1 MENNNNPSPITPQNH
16 VNQTGGSNTLQNT
29 VNQPAQQNQPAPQV
43 TSLPTL
49 DSAPVISNEPT
60 EVGGPLI
67 LNAPESYQ
75 ETKQD
80 VKKKEDRHL
89 YKLAGYILGG
99 FFLLWLCGTFVLGF
113 TRVDGIS
120 MRPTFKTG
128 DFVLLWKLP
137 VTWQKLTG
145 TGFIPARSAVVIVK
159 DTTNNGEQF
168 IKRVIAQPYEH
179 INITNGVVKVTKQNG
194 DIIYPDNAPYGKN
207 LPFTDGAYDG
217 NVGSGQIFAM
227 GDNRVSGASIDS
239 RSSMGAIPD
248 NYVIGQ
254 VIVRIWPLNKI
265 SIF

>member
-1 MENNNNPSPITPQNH
+1 MENKNNLTPTQSQNPTNQADDSSSTQNI
-16 VNQTGGSNTLQNT
+16 
-29 VNQPAQQNQPAPQV
+29 VNQPIPQNQTIPQV
-43 TSLPTL
+43 TSLPNL
-49 DSAPVISNEPT
+49 DNSPIIPSEPT
-60 EVGGPLI
+60 EAGGPLI
-67 LNAPESYQ
+67 LNAPESYK

-89 YKLAGYILGG
+89 YKLAGFILG
-99 FFLLWLCGTFVLGF
+99 FFLMLWICGTFVVGL
-113 TRVDGIS
+113 TTVNGIS
-120 MRPTFKTG
+120 MRPTFQTG
-128 DFVLLWKLP
+128 NVVLIWKLP

-145 TGFIPARSAVVIVK
+145 IGFIPARGAVVIVK

-179 INITNGVVKVTKQNG
+179 VNVTNGVVKVTKQNG

-217 NVGSGQIFAM
+217 TVGSGEIFAM
-227 GDNRVSGASIDS
+227 GDNRTSGASIDS

-254 VIVRIWPLNKI
+254 VVLRIWPLSKI
-265 SIF
+265 SLF

>member
-1 MENNNNPSPITPQNH
+1 MENNNNPSPIAPRNPI
-16 VNQTGGSNTLQNT
+16 NQTNDSSTPQNT
-29 VNQPAQQNQPAPQV
+29 VNQPAQQNQPSPQV

-80 VKKKEDRHL
+80 VRKKEDRHL
-89 YKLAGYILGG
+89 YKLTGFILG
-99 FFLLWLCGTFVLGF
+99 FFLLLWICGTFVVGL
-113 TRVDGIS
+113 TTVNGIS
-120 MRPTFKTG
+120 MRPTFQTG
-128 DFVLLWKLP
+128 NVVLILKLP

-145 TGFIPARSAVVIVK
+145 IGFIPARGAVVIVK

-179 INITNGVVKVTKQNG
+179 VNVTNGVVKVTKQNG
-194 DIIYPDNAPYGKN
+194 NIIYPDNAPYGKN

-217 NVGSGQIFAM
+217 TVGSGQIFAM
-227 GDNRVSGASIDS
+227 GDNRTSGASIDS

-254 VIVRIWPLNKI
+254 VVLRIWPLSKI
-265 SIF
+265 SLF